1 MYLTNFRQNSHQVKI
16 GFKICFFLGVI
27 ALCSAWNK
35 SLPARKI
42 NLTHTKVTDT
52 VRIANDSI
60 AYEIIIIEPGFDSWL
75 ATAKP
80 RNYFSLVYL
89 ENKNR
94 LWVSEWNSRV
104 LDNRYNRNLYEM
116 RIDYQPHIRYGF
128 EVNYLLYQYFS
139 YFQQRYKQ
147 RL

>member
-1 MYLTNFRQNSHQVKI
+1 M
-16 GFKICFFLGVI
+16 GVVL
-27 ALCSAWNK
+27 LCSAWNRHLTKPK
-35 SLPARKI
+35 SAVDFRKI
-42 NLTHTKVTDT
+42 SDT

-60 AYEIIIIEPGFDSWL
+60 EYEIIIIEPGFDSWL

-94 LWVSEWNSRV
+94 LWVSEWNRRV
-104 LDNRYNRNLYEM
+104 LDRRYPAHLYEM
-116 RIDYQPHIRYGF
+116 RIDYEPHIHYGL
-128 EVNYLLYQYFS
+128 EVNYLLYQYFT

>member
-1 MYLTNFRQNSHQVKI
+1 MKI
-16 GFKICFFLGVI
+16 GFKILLFLGVV

-35 SLPARKI
+35 H
-42 NLTHTKVTDT
+42 LTQPKSTFDFQKVSDT

-60 AYEIIIIEPGFDSWL
+60 EYEIIIIEPGFDSWL

-94 LWVSEWNSRV
+94 MWVSEWNQRV
-104 LDNRYNRNLYEM
+104 LDQRYPTNLYEM

>member
-1 MYLTNFRQNSHQVKI
+1 M
-16 GFKICFFLGVI
+16 
-27 ALCSAWNK
+27 LCSAWNK
-35 SLPARKI
+35 HLTQPKPTVDFRK
-42 NLTHTKVTDT
+42 VSDT

-60 AYEIIIIEPGFDSWL
+60 EYEIIIIEPGFDSWL

-94 LWVSEWNSRV
+94 MWVSEWNQRV
-104 LDNRYNRNLYEM
+104 LDNRYNQNLYEM

>member
-1 MYLTNFRQNSHQVKI
+1 MKI
-16 GFKICFFLGVI
+16 GFKIFLFLGVVM
-27 ALCSAWNK
+27 LCSAWN
-35 SLPARKI
+35 RH
-42 NLTHTKVTDT
+42 LTKPKPTVDFQKVSDT

-60 AYEIIIIEPGFDSWL
+60 EYEIIIIEPGFDSWL

-94 LWVSEWNSRV
+94 MWVSEWNQRV
-104 LDNRYNRNLYEM
+104 LDHRYDRNLYEM
-116 RIDYQPHIRYGF
+116 RIDYQPHIHYGL

>member
-1 MYLTNFRQNSHQVKI
+1 MTQPKPTVDFR
-16 GFKICFFLGVI
+16 
-27 ALCSAWNK
+27 
-35 SLPARKI
+35 
-42 NLTHTKVTDT
+42 KVSDT

-60 AYEIIIIEPGFDSWL
+60 EYEIIIIEPGFDSWL

-94 LWVSEWNSRV
+94 MWVSEWNQRV
-104 LDNRYNRNLYEM
+104 LDNRYNQNLYEM